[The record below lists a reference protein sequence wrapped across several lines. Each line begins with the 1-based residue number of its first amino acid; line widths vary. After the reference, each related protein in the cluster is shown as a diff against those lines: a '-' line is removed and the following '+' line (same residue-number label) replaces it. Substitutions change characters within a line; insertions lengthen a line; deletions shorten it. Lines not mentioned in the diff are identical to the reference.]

1 MNGGPGYSGGGDQY
15 EDKRTKIFGG
25 NTYMLLRD
33 DSGEAVSAFPV
44 EAYRFTKESKE
55 VTYWFFSRGKETQVA
70 ICIDKYKFKDGLT
83 AETIKEAEF
92 ETYELFNSVDTKDVF
107 EYIELKI
114 NHAEKNPNHVPKK
127 KGIKRKIFGLL
138 KGK

>member
-1 MNGGPGYSGGGDQY
+1 MSVESNGDTP
-15 EDKRTKIFGG
+15 DKTKIFGG
-25 NTYMLLRD
+25 STYMLLRD
-33 DSGEAVSAFPV
+33 KTGEAVSAFPV

-55 VTYWFFSRGKETQVA
+55 ATYWFFNQGKATKIA

-92 ETYELFNSVDTKDVF
+92 ETYELFESVDTRNVF

-114 NHAEKNPNHVPKK
+114 KPVLKK
-127 KGIKRKIFGLL
+127 SDNDAKKAKKRSLFRRK
-138 KGK
+138 